1 MTLDNLITTLQAI
14 KDGNPCAD
22 AEIED
27 EIFVM
32 FEPGHRPAVD
42 VEGAE
47 CMAGGYLI
55 NADN

>member
-14 KDGNPCAD
+14 KDGNPGAD

-27 EIFVM
+27 ELFVM

-42 VEGAE
+42 VEGTE

-55 NADN
+55 NAD